1 MIRSVAIYLLSS
13 IASRAIP
20 FLILPVLVTVLS
32 AEEYGEMVIFQAAC
46 GFAIPLIGLCLPVNI
61 SKLFYRKNGADIP
74 MAISIVIIAALGNA
88 CFLLLLNYYF
98 DIQIIQ
104 GMLDRDIIPVIITV
118 GAAAS
123 ILQALQIIFRNL
135 NQPKM
140 FAFIEVGVALVAYT
154 VASSIIYY
162 LNTGWLIFAY
172 CYCLSNIGFC
182 VIAWCWV
189 KRHGISLRI
198 MSPKLEMV
206 REMLWISVPFMP
218 NLIGT
223 MALSYF
229 DRFIVGHY
237 GGKSEVAVYSVGA
250 LLGMSVAL
258 ITESVSKA
266 WSPWVYKCLSM
277 ETESAKTKVA
287 YGCIAYCTSVFII
300 PVMVYFLAGPAIQY
314 LFPPEY
320 HRATEVTFWV
330 SIAATLQGAY
340 FVFFPFY
347 VHAGKTY
354 YLSLLT
360 FMSGILSIG
369 LAYALVPL
377 YGGLGAAYAKVIGF
391 MVLGVG
397 VIVVSVKMYPMPW
410 GKLTWSGFNQLFI
423 QGNASRRLR

>member
-1 MIRSVAIYLLSS
+1 MIKSVAIYLLSS
-13 IASRAIP
+13 IVSRAIP
-20 FLILPVLVTVLS
+20 FLILPVLVKVLS

-61 SKLFYRKNGADIP
+61 SKLFYRKNGEDIP
-74 MAISIVIIAALGNA
+74 MAINIVIIMAVGNA
-88 CFLLLLNYYF
+88 CVLLLLNYCF
-98 DIQIIQ
+98 DMQIINK
-104 GMLDRDIIPVIITV
+104 MLDQNTVPIIIVV
-118 GAAAS
+118 GCAAA

-140 FAFIEVGVALVAYT
+140 FACIEIGVALIAY
-154 VASSIIYY
+154 AISGLIIYY
-162 LNTGWLIFAY
+162 MNEGWVVFAY
-172 CYCLSNIGFC
+172 CYCLTNVGFC
-182 VIAWCWV
+182 MIAWCWV
-189 KRHGISLRI
+189 KRHKIPLRI
-198 MSPKLEMV
+198 MKPKLEMM

-229 DRFIVGHY
+229 DRFIIGHY
-237 GGKSEVAVYSVGA
+237 GGKSDVAVYSVGA

-266 WSPWVYKCLSM
+266 WSPWVYKCLST
-277 ETESAKTKVA
+277 ETENVKIKVA
-287 YGCIAYCTSVFII
+287 YGCVAYCTSVLFI
-300 PVMVYFLAGPAIQY
+300 PVVVYFLAGPAIQY

-320 HRATEVTFWV
+320 HRAAEITFWV

-369 LAYALVPL
+369 LAYALVPV
-377 YGGLGAAYAKVIGF
+377 YGGLGAAYAKVFGF
-391 MVLGVG
+391 MILGAG
-397 VIVVSVKMYPMPW
+397 VIIVSVKIYPMPW
-410 GKLTWSGFNQLFI
+410 GKLTWSGFSQLFI
-423 QGNASRRLR
+423 QSDTSNRLR